1 MIQSGFGKVASKIHA
16 HQAQSHSIQSTHG
29 YVFMPMQALPPPLLP
44 RSMPSYPPGKKKRG
58 PSQIL
63 S

>member
-1 MIQSGFGKVASKIHA
+1 MSPSGLGNIVSKTHT